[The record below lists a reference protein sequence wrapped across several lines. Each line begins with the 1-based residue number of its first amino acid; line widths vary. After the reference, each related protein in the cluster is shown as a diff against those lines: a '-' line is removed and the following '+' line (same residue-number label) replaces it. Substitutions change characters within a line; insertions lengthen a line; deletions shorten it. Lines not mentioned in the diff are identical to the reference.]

1 MTARDLILVAMA
13 WAVIGVV
20 VAFLMRRRGHDL
32 FVWLVLGVALGPLVV
47 PLAIER
53 ARYHSATE
61 HRSAEAPTPQHRG
74 FDIIAGVDG
83 SEDSVNA
90 IGSALALF
98 GGRISSV
105 TLATVVDFDA
115 RDSVTGHEVQE
126 DARQMLDE
134 VAGKIA
140 YDPVD
145 TIVLFGRADQALA
158 EFARTSGMELVVIGA
173 RGHGASETLFGS
185 VASRLVRG
193 CVLPVYVGPAVAA
206 LATSEVAAGEPTTE
220 KG

>member
-1 MTARDLILVAMA
+1 MSTRVLILVAMA

-61 HRSAEAPTPQHRG
+61 HQSAGAPTPEHRG
-74 FDIIAGVDG
+74 FDIVAGIDG
-83 SEDSVNA
+83 SADSVNA
-90 IGSALALF
+90 VETAVSLF
-98 GGRISSV
+98 GGRISSL

-115 RDSVTGHEVQE
+115 RDSFTGHEVQE
-126 DARQMLDE
+126 EAREMLDN
-134 VAGKIA
+134 VAREIA
-140 YDPVD
+140 YDPID
-145 TIVLFGRADQALA
+145 AIVLFGRADKALA
-158 EFARTSGMELVVIGA
+158 EFARTSGMEMIVVGA

-193 CVLPVYVGPAVAA
+193 CVVPVYVGPAVAA
-206 LATSEVAAGEPTTE
+206 LAATGSQKEEPTIQR
-220 KG
+220 G

>member
-61 HRSAEAPTPQHRG
+61 PRSAEAPTPQHRG
-74 FDIIAGVDG
+74 FDILAGVDG

-105 TLATVVDFDA
+105 TLAVNVSLP
-115 RDSVTGHEVQE
+115 DS
-126 DARQMLDE
+126 L
-134 VAGKIA
+134 
-140 YDPVD
+140 
-145 TIVLFGRADQALA
+145 
-158 EFARTSGMELVVIGA
+158 
-173 RGHGASETLFGS
+173 
-185 VASRLVRG
+185 RL
-193 CVLPVYVGPAVAA
+193 P
-206 LATSEVAAGEPTTE
+206 
-220 KG
+220 